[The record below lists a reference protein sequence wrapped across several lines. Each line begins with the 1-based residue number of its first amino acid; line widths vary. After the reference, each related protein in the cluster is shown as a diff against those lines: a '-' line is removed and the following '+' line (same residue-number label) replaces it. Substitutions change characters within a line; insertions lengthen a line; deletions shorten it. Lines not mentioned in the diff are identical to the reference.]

1 MLGALLADAKQAAAQ
16 TEAKLADGLR
26 RAVIAALG
34 GILVAIGLGFLT
46 TALWIL
52 LAREWTTLVAATVIA
67 AIYLVVGL
75 ICLMMARGRRRV
87 PPPAP
92 IAAAAAAPPPGSV
105 PPGAPP
111 YGSPFT
117 PRASVVP
124 PLVEAFFFGLNSARA
139 SHGPTV
145 RRRRRRRV
153 DPEDDW

>member
-1 MLGALLADAKQAAAQ
+1 MLGAFLADAKQAAAQ

-34 GILVAIGLGFLT
+34 GILLAVGLAFLT

-75 ICLMMARGRRRV
+75 VCLMMARGRRRRV

-105 PPGAPP
+105 PPGAP
-111 YGSPFT
+111 YGSPFA